1 MKSGQALK
9 SRKIVSRHGYDELN
23 TKRILEFLDM
33 TDEKVLLSEDRENIR
48 LLILNRPDK
57 LNAMNEALIHDL
69 VAAIDTAHADDGIA
83 AIVMTGGA
91 RAFSAG
97 ADIKEAATRK
107 GDSPEAARR
116 RAASHRSIYQLGA
129 RTDKP
134 VIAAVQGYVLGGG
147 CNLAI
152 TCDMVVAGENAKIGY
167 PEVKVGLAATMV
179 TPGLVHRIGPKA
191 AFEML
196 SLGENITAQRAYE
209 LGMVNRV
216 VPDDSVLDEAL
227 VLANG
232 LTKFDNS
239 IVRVTKQVFLDS
251 TLLDLPKSLDAAQD
265 ASARYK
271 ASK

>member
-1 MKSGQALK
+1 
-9 SRKIVSRHGYDELN
+9 
-23 TKRILEFLDM
+23 
-33 TDEKVLLSEDRENIR
+33 
-48 LLILNRPDK
+48 
-57 LNAMNEALIHDL
+57 
-69 VAAIDTAHADDGIA
+69 
-83 AIVMTGGA
+83 
-91 RAFSAG
+91 
-97 ADIKEAATRK
+97 
-107 GDSPEAARR
+107 
-116 RAASHRSIYQLGA
+116 
-129 RTDKP
+129 
-134 VIAAVQGYVLGGG
+134 
-147 CNLAI
+147 
-152 TCDMVVAGENAKIGY
+152 MVVAGKHAKIGY